1 MKKVLVIGGLGF
13 LGSQIAEEL
22 IKLDYKVTIFDIS
35 NADFKKDNYEY
46 ICGDILNIEI
56 LNTAIAKAD
65 IVYHTAG
72 ISDIDEADK
81 NPVDTVN
88 FNVLGSLNIINLC
101 NKYSVKLMFASTV
114 YVYSKYGS
122 FYRAS
127 KQSVETILEVFGQ
140 KFDLNYTILRYGSL
154 YGPKAQ
160 NWNGVKKHILNM
172 IDNNK
177 IIVAGTGQERREFIH
192 VKDAAKLSILSLED
206 KYKHKAVSITGIQVL
221 TQSELLSII
230 GEILDKDIKI
240 DFDHDSRSRDHYQ
253 LTPYQYTP
261 KHSIKLISNEYIDIG
276 QGILEVI
283 EEIKSQK

>member
-22 IKLDYKVTIFDIS
+22 VKLDYKVTIFDI
-35 NADFKKDNYEY
+35 NNTDFKRDYYEY

-81 NPVDTVN
+81 NPIDTVN
-88 FNVLGSLNIINLC
+88 LNVLGSLNIINLC

-140 KFDLNYTILRYGSL
+140 KLDLNYTILRYGSL
-154 YGPKAQ
+154 YGPNAQ
-160 NWNGVKKHILNM
+160 NWNGVKKHIHN
-172 IDNNK
+172 
-177 IIVAGTGQERREFIH
+177 T
-192 VKDAAKLSILSLED
+192 
-206 KYKHKAVSITGIQVL
+206 T
-221 TQSELLSII
+221 
-230 GEILDKDIKI
+230 
-240 DFDHDSRSRDHYQ
+240 
-253 LTPYQYTP
+253 
-261 KHSIKLISNEYIDIG
+261 
-276 QGILEVI
+276 
-283 EEIKSQK
+283 